1 MMTGLGFT
9 DVTSALMAGKPAF
22 VTAPLWLRSIAPQI
36 AVLLPL
42 LMVIALI
49 QVLPQ
54 VDLPETAFHK
64 DTAPIVM
71 KFRVVSAP
79 ALTIVARGVG
89 QGSHQSIS
97 VVVGDTSA
105 VAAFLVKLS
114 CEIFSSSDVL
124 RC

>member
-9 DVTSALMAGKPAF
+9 DVRSALMAEKIGF
-22 VTAPLWLRSIAPQI
+22 VTPPLWLRSITPQI
-36 AVLLPL
+36 AVLLLL

-71 KFRVVSAP
+71 KFRAVSAP

-89 QGSHQSIS
+89 QGSHQYIS
-97 VVVGDTSA
+97 VDAGDASP
-105 VAAFLVKLS
+105 VAAFLVQPVS
-114 CEIFSSSDVL
+114 YTHL
-124 RC
+124 RA